1 MAKNKRKRKSDSGEW
16 VQPVSAASACCD
28 QPPTDISG
36 KKRRNE
42 HAGNPSKSPPQPPP
56 PPLAQLLKKHRGVAA
71 STPAPPIWKGRKT
84 SSQQNFLT
92 PNDDDPRAF
101 NDCLKTSFEGFHYDT
116 PNSLPSTLH
125 RNFES
130 SFAGMDMGGLFLFD
144 VVQPGKKRLTK
155 TSVTR
160 TLVGDPGSTYK
171 YLGLRLFSHP
181 WVDVDDDGNTI
192 PKPQSTE
199 STGGS
204 TLRKFG
210 YPNKTA
216 SALILMGIINS
227 DLIDRS
233 NSMLQKHVAPHVQPV
248 GLVGSAQFNLTLVN
262 KMEPAKELKRE
273 TEYGMGKISV
283 GWHRDSGLKD
293 FSSIAVYQS
302 LKEVNPC
309 SKNSDSSWGVALR
322 AMDGGAGGPLPNVP
336 PLLIPLPSG
345 SLYYM
350 LDDFNHNHEHAVIA
364 GAGGSIRYSSTHR
377 VAREGQGT
385 WQYIRD
391 KVKHFPSTADILE
404 ECLNSASTMSMK
416 KQRERL
422 VSHVRAQ
429 QNLMNEVEFEWLRQ
443 WFIQGRKH
451 AALHLYWHNPIRVL
465 CDSFCEL
472 EWATSQLLDLLSGAG
487 TTKNSIVTEDLYDV
501 IIEAFSERSK
511 LRSFWKEKYRDPIF
525 DTIPDD
531 ERPFPCP
538 CLDRVK
544 YEKGQVSEDLEVLVT
559 NLRKWRSRF
568 VSAGQSDDSKAVA
581 SASGEKKSK
590 KSRSGLLTKKESK
603 QKASNW
609 ERLKANMSK

>member
-1 MAKNKRKRKSDSGEW
+1 
-16 VQPVSAASACCD
+16 
-28 QPPTDISG
+28 
-36 KKRRNE
+36 
-42 HAGNPSKSPPQPPP
+42 
-56 PPLAQLLKKHRGVAA
+56 
-71 STPAPPIWKGRKT
+71 
-84 SSQQNFLT
+84 
-92 PNDDDPRAF
+92 
-101 NDCLKTSFEGFHYDT
+101 
-116 PNSLPSTLH
+116 
-125 RNFES
+125 
-130 SFAGMDMGGLFLFD
+130 MDEGGLFLYD
-144 VVQPGKKRLTK
+144 IVQPGKKRLTK

-181 WVDVDDDGNTI
+181 WVDVDANGDSIAKSPAVEMN
-192 PKPQSTE
+192 
-199 STGGS
+199 GGL
-204 TLRKFG
+204 TLRKLG

-216 SALILMGIINS
+216 SALILMGRLNL
-227 DLIDRS
+227 DLINRS
-233 NSMLQKHVAPHVQPV
+233 KSMLERHVASNVQPV

-302 LKEVNPC
+302 LKKVNPT
-309 SKNSDSSWGVALR
+309 KNTDSSWGVALR

-364 GAGGSIRYSSTHR
+364 GSGGSTRYSSTHR

-391 KVKHFPSTADILE
+391 KVKKLTSTTEMLVESQNAAMSLT
-404 ECLNSASTMSMK
+404 TMTLK
-416 KQRERL
+416 KLRERL
-422 VSHVRAQ
+422 VSQIRAL
-429 QNLMNEVEFEWLRQ
+429 QNLMDEVEFEWLRQ
-443 WFIQGRKH
+443 WFVQGRKH
-451 AALHLYWHNPIRVL
+451 AALHRYWHVPIQVL

-472 EWATSQLLDLLSGAG
+472 EHATTQVLELLSDCGS
-487 TTKNSIVTEDLYDV
+487 KKLIVTEDLYDTL
-501 IIEAFSERSK
+501 IEAFSARVK
-511 LRSFWKEKYRDPIF
+511 LRTFWRDKYRDPIF
-525 DTIPDD
+525 ENIPDD

-544 YEKGQVSEDLEVLVT
+544 YEKGQVPEDLGVLIT
-559 NLRKWRSRF
+559 NLRQWRSTF
-568 VSAGQSDDSKAVA
+568 VSVEQAEDYETGQSLQ
-581 SASGEKKSK
+581 GLKKSK
-590 KSRSGLLTKKESK
+590 RSQPGSLTKKESK

-609 ERLKANMSK
+609 ERLRAHMTK

>member
-1 MAKNKRKRKSDSGEW
+1 MAKNKRKRKNGSGVNVEPESTSCCGKPGRQLLNDQQQGR
-16 VQPVSAASACCD
+16 QPS
-28 QPPTDISG
+28 
-36 KKRRNE
+36 
-42 HAGNPSKSPPQPPP
+42 SKPP

-71 STPAPPIWKGRKT
+71 TTPPPPIWKRGGG
-84 SSQQNFLT
+84 SQHTYLT
-92 PNDDDPRAF
+92 PREDPNAF
-101 NDCLKTSFEGFHYDT
+101 DECLKTCFEGFHYDS
-116 PNSLPSTLH
+116 PDSLPSSLH
-125 RNFES
+125 RDFDS
-130 SFAGMDMGGLFLFD
+130 SFTGMDEGGLFLHD

-181 WVDVDDDGNTI
+181 WVDVDANGNSI
-192 PKPQSTE
+192 PKSPAAE
-199 STGGS
+199 MNGGL
-204 TLRKFG
+204 TLRKIG

-216 SALILMGIINS
+216 SALILMGRINS
-227 DLIDRS
+227 DLINRS
-233 NSMLQKHVAPHVQPV
+233 KSMLEKHVAPNVQPV

-302 LKEVNPC
+302 LKEVNP
-309 SKNSDSSWGVALR
+309 SKNTDSSWGVALR

-364 GAGGSIRYSSTHR
+364 GLGGSTRYSSTHR
-377 VAREGQGT
+377 VAREGQGS

-391 KVKHFPSTADILE
+391 KVKKFTSTTDLLVQSQYAAI
-404 ECLNSASTMSMK
+404 SSTTMSLK

-422 VSHVRAQ
+422 VSQIRAL
-429 QNLMNEVEFEWLRQ
+429 QNLMDEVEFEWLRQ

-451 AALHLYWHNPIRVL
+451 AALHLYWHIPIQVL

-472 EWATSQLLDLLSGAG
+472 EHATLQALELVSDCGSKKL
-487 TTKNSIVTEDLYDV
+487 IVTEDLFDV
-501 IIEAFSERSK
+501 LIEALSARAK
-511 LRSFWKEKYRDPIF
+511 LRTFWKEKYQDPLF
-525 DTIPDD
+525 DNIPED

-544 YEKGQVSEDLEVLVT
+544 YEKGQVPEDLEVLVS
-559 NLRKWRSRF
+559 NLRQWRSTF
-568 VSAGQSDDSKAVA
+568 VSVEKVEYYEEGQSALGV
-581 SASGEKKSK
+581 KKSK
-590 KSRSGLLTKKESK
+590 KSRPGSLTKKESK

-609 ERLKANMSK
+609 ERLRAHMTK